1 MNCENLINDL
11 NQFRNSINISFSR
24 FNVLRDRTLQ
34 LVAQTLISEGEE
46 ITIQYMTPMLGNTQ
60 RKQKIR

>member
-1 MNCENLINDL
+1 M
-11 NQFRNSINISFSR
+11 
-24 FNVLRDRTLQ
+24 RDRTLQ